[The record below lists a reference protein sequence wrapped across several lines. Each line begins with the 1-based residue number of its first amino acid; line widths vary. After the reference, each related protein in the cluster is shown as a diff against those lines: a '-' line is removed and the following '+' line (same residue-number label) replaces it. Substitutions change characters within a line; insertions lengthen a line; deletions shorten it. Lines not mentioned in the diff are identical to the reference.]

1 MDAERW
7 ARIQDVFHR
16 AADMPA
22 VDRDAF
28 LDAECGADDE
38 LREEVSALLDEDA
51 RGESLLDRDIAHVAH
66 EVLGRGA
73 SHALPDR
80 LGPYRITRLLGEG
93 GMGVVYLARRD
104 DLGSDA
110 AIKILR
116 DAWLSPARRDRFASE
131 QRTLAQLNH
140 PLIARLYDAD
150 TLPDGTPWFVME
162 YVDGVP
168 LTDYCR
174 DHASSMPDRLRLF
187 RNVCEAVQHA
197 HGQAIIHRDLK
208 PSNIFVMQD
217 GTIKL
222 LDFGIAKHL
231 DDGAVDSDHTRT
243 GLRLMTP
250 AYAAPEQIR
259 AGRVGIHTDIYSL
272 GVVLYELLTGRLPF
286 DVAHRTPAEVE
297 TLIAEHDP
305 VKPSAVARRRLEHE
319 GADAKL
325 PAASKS
331 QWDDLDVLCL
341 TAMHKEPARRYA
353 TVDALIRD
361 IDRYLA
367 GEPLEARRDSVRYRA
382 GKFLRRNWRP
392 VSIAA
397 AVFVIIV
404 GLVVFYTVRLT
415 NARNVALGEATR
427 AQRIQGFMVSLFQGD
442 EGDVAPSESLK
453 VVTMVDRGLKQARA
467 LDGVPESQAELYET
481 LGSIYQELGNYDR
494 ADSLL
499 RTSLSERRALFHADH
514 PAIANSLVALGL
526 LFDARAQYDS
536 AEALIRQAL
545 AMQQRVLPRGDPTT
559 AKTTSALGRVF
570 EDQGR
575 YSDATAMLDTAV
587 QLLSGPNSQPAD
599 LAAAITEL
607 ANSHFYA
614 GHYAISDSLNQR
626 ALLIDRSLYG
636 PRHPNVADDLINLG
650 AIQYE
655 YGHYFAAERYYRQA
669 LGIIRAW
676 YGENN
681 PETAS
686 ALTML
691 GRTLIDEKKYDEA
704 AQLLGE
710 ALDVQQRA
718 YGPVHP
724 RVASA
729 LNELG
734 KVAQQRGRLDEAAQD
749 FRRMADIYRQIYH
762 DKHYLIGIALSN
774 LASVYTAKKQ
784 YAVSDSLFRD
794 VLRRYADVL
803 APSHQL
809 VGIAHVRLGHTL
821 VLERRFPDAERELTV
836 GYNILKSQTSPP
848 ATWLGMAQTDLV
860 AVYDSLKQP
869 LKAVPFRAELAQAKK
884 AQDSMPPR

>member
-7 ARIQDVFHR
+7 TRIQELFHQ
-16 AADMPA
+16 AAELPTA
-22 VDRDAF
+22 EQAAF
-28 LDAECGADDE
+28 LDAECGGDLE
-38 LREEVSALLDEDA
+38 LRDDVFALLEEDA
-51 RGESLLDRDIAHVAH
+51 RGASLLDRDVAHVAN

-73 SHALPDR
+73 PHQLPDTF
-80 LGPYRITRLLGEG
+80 GPYRITRLLGEG

-116 DAWLSPARRDRFASE
+116 DAWLSPARRERFAIE

-150 TLPDGTPWFVME
+150 ALPDGTPWFVME

-174 DHASSMPDRLRLF
+174 DHASSLTDRLRLF
-187 RNVCEAVQHA
+187 RSVCEAVQHA
-197 HGQAIIHRDLK
+197 HGHAIVHRDLK

-217 GTIKL
+217 GTVKL
-222 LDFGIAKHL
+222 LDFGIAKQL
-231 DDGAVDSDHTRT
+231 DESGADPDHTRT

-286 DVAHRTPAEVE
+286 DVSHCTPAEAE
-297 TLIAEHDP
+297 TLIAERDP

-319 GADAKL
+319 GIGARV
-325 PAASKS
+325 PAASRGE
-331 QWDDLDVLCL
+331 WDDLDVLCL

-361 IDRYLA
+361 IDRYL
-367 GEPLEARRDSVRYRA
+367 GGQPLEARRDSVRYRSA
-382 GKFLRRNWRP
+382 KFLRRNWRS
-392 VSIAA
+392 VSAA
-397 AVFVIIV
+397 AAMFVIVV

-415 NARNVALGEATR
+415 NARNAALGEAAR
-427 AQRIQGFMVSLFQGD
+427 AQRVQGFMVNLFQGGG
-442 EGDVAPSESLK
+442 GDVAPADSLR
-453 VVTMVDRGLKQARA
+453 VVTMLDRGLKEARA
-467 LDGVPESQAELYET
+467 LDGVPQAQAELYET
-481 LGSIYQELGNYDR
+481 LGSIYQELGKYDR
-494 ADSLL
+494 ADTLL
-499 RTSLSERRALFHADH
+499 RAALAERRALFRGDH
-514 PAIANSLVALGL
+514 PDVANSLVALGL
-526 LFDARAQYDS
+526 LFDAQAQYDS
-536 AEALIRQAL
+536 AEHSIRQAL
-545 AMQQRVLPRGDPTT
+545 AMQQRLLPPGDPAI
-559 AKTTSALGRVF
+559 AKTTASLGRVF
-570 EDQGR
+570 DDQGH
-575 YSDATAMLDTAV
+575 YPEAIATLGQAV
-587 QLLSGPNSQPAD
+587 QLLSAPGSQASD
-599 LAAAITEL
+599 LAATITEL
-607 ANSHFYA
+607 ANTHFYA
-614 GHYAISDSLNQR
+614 GHFAISDSLNRR
-626 ALLIDRSLYG
+626 ALEMDRSLYG

-655 YGHYFAAERYYRQA
+655 YGHYFAAERYYREA

-676 YGENN
+676 YGNDN

-704 AQLLGE
+704 ATLLAE
-710 ALDVQQRA
+710 ALPIQERT
-718 YGPVHP
+718 YGLVHP

-734 KVAQQRGRLDEAAQD
+734 KVAQARGRLDEAEQD

-774 LASVYTAKKQ
+774 LANVYVEKKQ
-784 YAVSDSLFRD
+784 YGVADSLFRD
-794 VLRRYADVL
+794 VIRRYADVL
-803 APSHQL
+803 APNHQL
-809 VGIAHVRLGHTL
+809 VGIVHVRLGHTL
-821 VLERRFPDAERELTV
+821 VQEHRYAGAEKELTV
-836 GYNILKSQTSPP
+836 GYGILKAQQDPP
-848 ATWLGMAQTDLV
+848 ETWFNLARNDLV

-869 LKAVPFRAELAQAKK
+869 DKAVPFRAELAQAKK
-884 AQDSMPPR
+884 APDTVAPH

>member
-7 ARIQDVFHR
+7 ALIQEVFHR
-16 AADMPA
+16 AVEVPAADQ
-22 VDRDAF
+22 DAF
-28 LDAECGADDE
+28 LDAECGVDSS

-51 RGESLLDRDIAHVAH
+51 RGESLLDHDVAHVAN
-66 EVLGRGA
+66 EVLGRG
-73 SHALPDR
+73 STHQLPDR
-80 LGPYRITRLLGEG
+80 FGRYRITRLLGEG

-116 DAWLSPARRDRFASE
+116 DAWLSPARRGRFASE

-150 TLPDGTPWFVME
+150 TLADGTPWFVME

-174 DHASSMPDRLRLF
+174 RHESPMSDRLRLF
-187 RNVCEAVQHA
+187 RSVCEAVQHA
-197 HGQAIIHRDLK
+197 HGHAIIHRDLK
-208 PSNIFVMQD
+208 PSNILVMHD
-217 GTIKL
+217 GTVKL

-231 DDGAVDSDHTRT
+231 DVGAIDTDHTRT

-250 AYAAPEQIR
+250 AYAAPEQLR

-286 DVAHRTPAEVE
+286 DIAHRTPAEVE

-319 GADAKL
+319 GADARL
-325 PAASKS
+325 PAASNS

-341 TAMHKEPARRYA
+341 TAMHKEPDRRYV

-367 GEPLEARRDSVRYRA
+367 GEPLEARRDSVRHRT

-392 VSIAA
+392 VSVAA
-397 AVFVIIV
+397 AVFVTIV

-427 AQRIQGFMVSLFQGD
+427 AQRIQGYMVSLFEGGD
-442 EGDVAPSESLK
+442 GDVAPAESLK
-453 VVTMVDRGLKQARA
+453 VVTMVDRGLQEARA

-481 LGSIYQELGNYDR
+481 LGSIYQQLGNYDR
-494 ADSLL
+494 ADTLL
-499 RTSLSERRALFHADH
+499 RASLAERRALFQSDN
-514 PAIANSLVALGL
+514 PDIANSLLALGL

-536 AEALIRQAL
+536 AEILIRQAL
-545 AMQQRVLPRGDPTT
+545 AMQQRALPHGDPAI
-559 AKTTSALGRVF
+559 AKTTSALGRLF

-575 YSDATAMLDTAV
+575 YPDAIATLDQAV
-587 QLLSGPNSQPAD
+587 ELLSARGSQPSD
-599 LAAAITEL
+599 LDAAITEL
-607 ANSHFYA
+607 ANAHFYA

-626 ALLIDRSLYG
+626 ALVMDRSLYG

-655 YGHYFAAERYYRQA
+655 YGHYFAAERYYRDA
-669 LGIIRAW
+669 LAIIRAW

-691 GRTLIDEKKYDEA
+691 GRTLIDENKYDEA
-704 AQLLGE
+704 TQLLTE
-710 ALDVQQRA
+710 ALDVQQRT

-734 KVAQQRGRLDEAAQD
+734 KVAQKRGHLDEAAND

-774 LASVYTAKKQ
+774 LANVYSQKKQ
-784 YAVSDSLFRD
+784 YAVADSLFRD
-794 VLRRYADVL
+794 VLRRYAEVL
-803 APSHQL
+803 APNHQL

-821 VLERRFPDAERELTV
+821 LLERRYADAEQELRT
-836 GYNILKSQTSPP
+836 GYGILKAQSSPP
-848 ATWLGMAQTDLV
+848 ATWLGMARTDLV
-860 AVYDSLKQP
+860 AVYDTLKQP
-869 LKAVPFRAELAQAKK
+869 EKAMTFRAELAQAKK
-884 AQDSMPPR
+884 VSDSARP

>member
-7 ARIQDVFHR
+7 ALIQEVFHR
-16 AADMPA
+16 AADLPA

-28 LDAECGADDE
+28 LHAECGVDRE

-51 RGESLLDRDIAHVAH
+51 RGESLLDDDVAHVAN
-66 EVLGRGA
+66 EVLGRG
-73 SHALPDR
+73 STHQLPDR
-80 LGPYRITRLLGEG
+80 FGRYRITRLLGEG

-116 DAWLSPARRDRFASE
+116 DAWLSPARRERFASE

-150 TLPDGTPWFVME
+150 TLADGTPWFVME

-174 DHASSMPDRLRLF
+174 RHESPMPDRLRLF
-187 RNVCEAVQHA
+187 RSVCEAVQHA
-197 HGQAIIHRDLK
+197 HGHAIIHRDLK
-208 PSNIFVMQD
+208 PSNILVMHD
-217 GTIKL
+217 GTVKL

-231 DDGAVDSDHTRT
+231 DVGAIDTDHTRT

-250 AYAAPEQIR
+250 AYAAPEQLR

-286 DVAHRTPAEVE
+286 DIAHRTPAEVE

-319 GADAKL
+319 GGDARL

-331 QWDDLDVLCL
+331 QWDDLDVICL
-341 TAMHKEPARRYA
+341 TAMHKEPDRRYV

-367 GEPLEARRDSVRYRA
+367 GEPLEARRDSVRHRT

-392 VSIAA
+392 VSVAA
-397 AVFVIIV
+397 AVFVTIV

-427 AQRIQGFMVSLFQGD
+427 AQRIQGYMVSLFEGGD
-442 EGDVAPSESLK
+442 GDVAPAESLK
-453 VVTMVDRGLKQARA
+453 VVTMVDRGLQEARA

-481 LGSIYQELGNYDR
+481 LGSIYQQLGNYDR
-494 ADSLL
+494 ADTLL
-499 RTSLSERRALFHADH
+499 RASLAERRALFQSDN
-514 PAIANSLVALGL
+514 PDIANSLLALGL

-536 AEALIRQAL
+536 AEILIRQAL
-545 AMQQRVLPRGDPTT
+545 AMQQRALPHGDPAI
-559 AKTTSALGRVF
+559 AKTTSALGRLF

-575 YSDATAMLDTAV
+575 YPDAIATLDQAV
-587 QLLSGPNSQPAD
+587 ELLSARGSQPSD
-599 LAAAITEL
+599 LDAAITEL
-607 ANSHFYA
+607 ANAHFYA

-626 ALLIDRSLYG
+626 ALVMDRSLYG

-655 YGHYFAAERYYRQA
+655 YGHYFAAERYYRDA
-669 LGIIRAW
+669 LAIIRAW

-691 GRTLIDEKKYDEA
+691 GRTLIDENKYDEA
-704 AQLLGE
+704 TQLLTE
-710 ALDVQQRA
+710 ALDVQQRT

-734 KVAQQRGRLDEAAQD
+734 KVAQKRGHLDEAAND

-774 LASVYTAKKQ
+774 LANVYSQKKQ
-784 YAVSDSLFRD
+784 YAVADSLFRD
-794 VLRRYADVL
+794 VLRRYAEVL
-803 APSHQL
+803 APNHQL

-821 VLERRFPDAERELTV
+821 LLERRYADAEQELRT
-836 GYNILKSQTSPP
+836 GYGILKAQSSPP
-848 ATWLGMAQTDLV
+848 ATWLGMARTDLV
-860 AVYDSLKQP
+860 AVYDTLKQP
-869 LKAVPFRAELAQAKK
+869 EKAMTFRAELAQAKK
-884 AQDSMPPR
+884 VSDSARP

>member
-7 ARIQDVFHR
+7 ARIQEVFHR
-16 AADMPA
+16 AVELPPA
-22 VDRDAF
+22 DRDAF
-28 LDAECGADDE
+28 LDAECGAGTA

-51 RGESLLDRDIAHVAH
+51 RGESLLDRDVAHVAH

-80 LGPYRITRLLGEG
+80 FGPYRITRLLGEG

-168 LTDYCR
+168 LTDYCK
-174 DHASSMPDRLRLF
+174 DHASSMPERLRLF
-187 RNVCEAVQHA
+187 RSVCEAVQHA
-197 HGQAIIHRDLK
+197 HGHAIIHRDLK

-217 GTIKL
+217 GTVKL
-222 LDFGIAKHL
+222 LDFGIAKQL
-231 DDGAVDSDHTRT
+231 DDGAADADHTRT

-259 AGRVGIHTDIYSL
+259 AGRIGIHTDIYSL
-272 GVVLYELLTGRLPF
+272 GVVLYELLTGGLPF

-319 GADAKL
+319 GTEARL
-325 PAASKS
+325 PAASTG

-367 GEPLEARRDSVRYRA
+367 GEPLEARRDSVRYRT

-453 VVTMVDRGLKQARA
+453 VVTLVDRGLKQARA

-499 RTSLSERRALFHADH
+499 RTSLAERRALFQGDH
-514 PAIANSLVALGL
+514 PEIANSLVALGL
-526 LFDARAQYDS
+526 LFDARARYDS
-536 AEALIRQAL
+536 AESLIRQAL
-545 AMQQRVLPRGDPTT
+545 AMQQRVLPRGDPLI

-575 YSDATAMLDTAV
+575 YTDAIATLDQAV
-587 QLLSGPNSQPAD
+587 QLLTTPRSQPSD

-614 GHYAISDSLNQR
+614 GHYAVSDSLNQR
-626 ALLIDRSLYG
+626 ALEMDRALYG

-655 YGHYFAAERYYRQA
+655 YGHYFAAERYYREA

-704 AQLLGE
+704 AQLLAE

-734 KVAQQRGRLDEAAQD
+734 KVAQQRGRLDEAARD
-749 FRRMADIYRQIYH
+749 FQRMADIYRQIYH

-774 LASVYTAKKQ
+774 LASVYTAKKH
-784 YAVSDSLFRD
+784 YTVADSLFRD

-803 APSHQL
+803 APNHQL

-821 VLERRFPDAERELTV
+821 VLERRFAGAEKELTT
-836 GYNILKSQTSPP
+836 GYGILKSQTSPP

-869 LKAVPFRAELAQAKK
+869 EKAVPFRAELAQAKK
-884 AQDSMPPR
+884 TTDSPPRR

>member
-7 ARIQDVFHR
+7 ARIQEVFHR
-16 AADMPA
+16 AVEMPA
-22 VDRDAF
+22 ADQDAF
-28 LDAECGADDE
+28 LDAECGVDSS

-51 RGESLLDRDIAHVAH
+51 RGESLLDHDVAHVAN
-66 EVLGRGA
+66 EVLGRG
-73 SHALPDR
+73 STHQLPER
-80 LGPYRITRLLGEG
+80 FGRYRITRLLGEG

-116 DAWLSPARRDRFASE
+116 DAWLSPARRERFASE

-150 TLPDGTPWFVME
+150 TLADGTPWFVME

-174 DHASSMPDRLRLF
+174 HRDSPMPDRLRLF
-187 RNVCEAVQHA
+187 RSVCEAVQHA
-197 HGQAIIHRDLK
+197 HGHAIIHRDLK

-217 GTIKL
+217 GTVKL
-222 LDFGIAKHL
+222 LDFGIAKNL
-231 DDGAVDSDHTRT
+231 DVAAAESDHTRT

-250 AYAAPEQIR
+250 AYAAPEQLR

-319 GADAKL
+319 GAEARL

-331 QWDDLDVLCL
+331 QWDDLDVICL
-341 TAMHKEPARRYA
+341 TAMHKEPDRRYV

-367 GEPLEARRDSVRYRA
+367 GEPLEARRDSVRYRT

-392 VSIAA
+392 VSVGA
-397 AVFVIIV
+397 AVFVAIV

-415 NARNVALGEATR
+415 NARNIALGEATR
-427 AQRIQGFMVSLFQGD
+427 AQRIQGYMVSLFEGGD
-442 EGDVAPSESLK
+442 ADVAPAESLK
-453 VVTMVDRGLKQARA
+453 VVTMVDRGLKEARA
-467 LDGVPESQAELYET
+467 LDAVPESQAELYET
-481 LGSIYQELGNYDR
+481 LGSIYQQLGNYDR
-494 ADSLL
+494 ADTLL
-499 RTSLSERRALFHADH
+499 RASLAERRALFQSDN
-514 PAIANSLVALGL
+514 PDIANSLLALGL

-536 AEALIRQAL
+536 AEILIRQAL
-545 AMQQRVLPRGDPTT
+545 AMQQRALPHGDPAI
-559 AKTTSALGRVF
+559 AKTTSALGRLF

-575 YSDATAMLDTAV
+575 YPDAIATLDQAV
-587 QLLSGPNSQPAD
+587 QLLSARGSQPSD
-599 LAAAITEL
+599 LDAAITEL
-607 ANSHFYA
+607 ANAHFYA

-626 ALLIDRSLYG
+626 ALLMDRSLYG

-655 YGHYFAAERYYRQA
+655 YGHYFAAERYYRDA
-669 LGIIRAW
+669 LAIIRAW

-691 GRTLIDEKKYDEA
+691 GRTLIDENKYDEA
-704 AQLLGE
+704 AQLLTE
-710 ALDVQQRA
+710 ALDVQQRT

-734 KVAQQRGRLDEAAQD
+734 KVAQKRGHLDEAAND

-774 LASVYTAKKQ
+774 LANVYSQKKQ
-784 YAVSDSLFRD
+784 YAVADSLFRD
-794 VLRRYADVL
+794 VLRRYAEVL
-803 APSHQL
+803 APNHQL

-821 VLERRFPDAERELTV
+821 LLERRYADAEPELRT
-836 GYNILKSQTSPP
+836 GYGILKAQSSPP
-848 ATWLGMAQTDLV
+848 ATWLGMARTDLV
-860 AVYDSLKQP
+860 AVYDTLKQP
-869 LKAVPFRAELAQAKK
+869 EKALPLRSELAQAKK
-884 AQDSMPPR
+884 VSDSARP

>member
-7 ARIQDVFHR
+7 SRIQELFHL
-16 AADMPA
+16 AAELPPA
-22 VDRDAF
+22 EQAVL
-28 LDAECGADDE
+28 LDAECGDDHD
-38 LREEVSALLDEDA
+38 LHDEVSALLDEDA
-51 RGESLLDRDIAHVAH
+51 RGASLLDRDVAHVAN

-73 SHALPDR
+73 SHQLPDTF
-80 LGPYRITRLLGEG
+80 GPYRITRLLGEG

-116 DAWLSPARRDRFASE
+116 DAWLSPARRERFAIE

-174 DHASSMPDRLRLF
+174 DHASSMADRLRLF
-187 RNVCEAVQHA
+187 HSVCEAVQHA
-197 HGQAIIHRDLK
+197 HGHAIIHRDLK

-217 GTIKL
+217 GTVKL
-222 LDFGIAKHL
+222 LDFGIAKQL
-231 DDGAVDSDHTRT
+231 DEGGANADHTRT

-272 GVVLYELLTGRLPF
+272 GVVLYELLTDRLPF
-286 DVAHRTPAEVE
+286 DVAHCTPAEVE

-305 VKPSAVARRRLEHE
+305 VKPSAVARRRREHE
-319 GADAKL
+319 GPGARL

-331 QWDDLDVLCL
+331 EWDDLDVMCL
-341 TAMHKEPARRYA
+341 TAMHKDPARRYA

-361 IDRYLA
+361 IDRYL
-367 GEPLEARRDSVRYRA
+367 GGQPLEARPDSVRYRT
-382 GKFLRRNWRP
+382 GKFLRRNWRA
-392 VSIAA
+392 VSVAA
-397 AVFVIIV
+397 AMFVIVV

-415 NARNVALGEATR
+415 NARNAALGEASR
-427 AQRIQGFMVSLFQGD
+427 AQRVQGFMVSLFQG
-442 EGDVAPSESLK
+442 GDDDVGPADSLR
-453 VVTMVDRGLKQARA
+453 VVTMLDRGLKEARA
-467 LDGVPESQAELYET
+467 LDAVPQSQAELYET
-481 LGSIYQELGNYDR
+481 LGSIYQELGNYGR

-499 RTSLSERRALFHADH
+499 RTALAERRALFHGDH
-514 PAIANSLVALGL
+514 QDIANSLLTLGL
-526 LFDARAQYDS
+526 LLDAQAQYDS
-536 AEALIRQAL
+536 AEQLIRQAL
-545 AMQQRVLPRGDPTT
+545 AMQQRILPRGDPSI
-559 AKTTSALGRVF
+559 AKTTASLGRVF
-570 EDQGR
+570 DDQGR
-575 YSDATAMLDTAV
+575 YPEAIATLGQAV
-587 QLLSGPNSQPAD
+587 DLLSAPGSLPAD
-599 LAAAITEL
+599 LAATITEL
-607 ANSHFYA
+607 ANTHFYA

-626 ALLIDRSLYG
+626 ALAMDRSLYG

-655 YGHYFAAERYYRQA
+655 YGHFFAAERYYREA

-676 YGENN
+676 YGSNN

-691 GRTLIDEKKYDEA
+691 GRTLVDEKKYDEA
-704 AQLLGE
+704 SQLLAE
-710 ALDVQQRA
+710 ALDIQQRT

-734 KVAQQRGRLDEAAQD
+734 KVAQQRGHLDEAAQD
-749 FRRMADIYRQIYH
+749 FRRMADIYKQVYH

-774 LASVYTAKKQ
+774 LATVYTEKKQ
-784 YAVSDSLFRD
+784 FGMADSLFRD
-794 VLRRYADVL
+794 VIRRYAEVL
-803 APSHQL
+803 APDHQL

-821 VLERRFPDAERELTV
+821 MLERRYADAEKELTT
-836 GYNILKSQTSPP
+836 GYGIIKAQQNPP
-848 ATWLGMAQTDLV
+848 ASWFNLARTDLA
-860 AVYDSLKQP
+860 AVYDTLKEP
-869 LKAVPFRAELAQAKK
+869 GKAVPFRAELAQAKK
-884 AQDSMPPR
+884 ASDTVAPR